1 MSRSYGQGPY
11 CQGAIEERERKAH
24 QHFYGKENTNNNK
37 RPSRRCCRYIDV
49 ELKPDERLKQQR
61 PVSKSVKIPNPNEK
75 PRMYPRNNLLEEDK
89 PCHYGGKPKKIK
101 TKKAKKSKKVR
112 KTNKSRKSTNFL
124 FNLFK

>member
-75 PRMYPRNNLLEEDK
+75 PRMYPRNNLLEEDE